1 MLGSGVREAECG
13 VAPMAD
19 FERKAQSQVTIQVG
33 AVSQASCDFLDVLF
47 EGLRVRRLRMTR
59 S

>member
-1 MLGSGVREAECG
+1 
-13 VAPMAD
+13 MAD